1 MKQFNSPIAASLL
14 TGWLAFSGATLIST
28 QALAETN
35 LIDRVVAVVDDDIIL
50 QSQLQAKMQEQA
62 MKLQAQNI
70 QLPPTQELAQQV
82 LDNLILEKVQL
93 NRAKLTGI
101 SVTEEA
107 INQQL
112 QKIAQKNGLNLLQLQ
127 QQMDA
132 QKPNGFKML
141 RSEIEKQLTIQKLRE
156 TEVISRTQVT
166 ESEINNYLTRQSLSQ
181 TKLNLKHILIS
192 IPESA
197 TPSQRQAAL
206 DEAQTLRKRIIAGED
221 FSQLAVRFSNGSK
234 ALQGGDLGWM
244 QPSEIPTFFSEAAN
258 TLNVG
263 ETSQIIE
270 SPSGFH
276 LIQLAG
282 ESDGSNQKVTEYH
295 LHQFV
300 VLSDNITSNEPPQ
313 SLITL
318 TQSIKNLTDF
328 KALNNR
334 FADIPEEINRNSDL
348 GWLNAGQLPPAL
360 AEIVTGLQPGQA
372 IGPFANEQGWLIV
385 FLEDTRLQTQ
395 NKQLQSQQAIQAVR
409 MRKANEMFDVW
420 LRRLKDEAY
429 IRIQLDES
437 TQS

>member
-107 INQQL
+107 INKQL

>member
-1 MKQFNSPIAASLL
+1 MKRFNSPIATSLL
-14 TGWLAFSGATLIST
+14 TGWLALSGASIMST
-28 QALAETN
+28 PALAETH

-50 QSQLQAKMQEQA
+50 QSQLQEKMQEQA
-62 MKLQAQNI
+62 MKLQAKNI
-70 QLPPTQELAQQV
+70 QLPPTQVLAQQV

-101 SVTEEA
+101 SVTDDD

-112 QKIAQKNGLNLLQLQ
+112 QQIAQQNGLNLLQLQ
-127 QQMDA
+127 QQLNA
-132 QKPNGFKML
+132 QKPNGFQAL
-141 RSEIEKQLTIQKLRE
+141 RSEVAKQLTIQKLRE

-181 TKLNLKHILIS
+181 TKLNLKHILIA

-197 TPSQRQAAL
+197 TPSQRQTAL
-206 DEAQTLRKRIIAGED
+206 EKAELLRDRVIAGED

-258 TLNVG
+258 TLSVG
-263 ETSQIIE
+263 ETSQVIE

-276 LIQLAG
+276 LIQLAD
-282 ESDGSNQKVTEYH
+282 ENDGSEQKITEYH

-300 VLSDNITSNEPPQ
+300 VLSDNITSNEPPK
-313 SLITL
+313 SLVAL
-318 TQSIKNLTDF
+318 TQSIKNLNDF
-328 KALNNR
+328 QALNTR
-334 FADIPEEINRNSDL
+334 FADIPEEVNRNSDL

-360 AEIVTGLQPGQA
+360 AQIVTNLQTGQA

-385 FLEDTRLQTQ
+385 FLEDTRQQ
-395 NKQLQSQQAIQAVR
+395 SKNKQLQSQQAIQAVR

-429 IRIQLDES
+429 IRIQLDDAI
-437 TQS
+437 

>member
-107 INQQL
+107 INKQL

-420 LRRLKDEAY
+420 LRRLEDEAY

>member
-112 QKIAQKNGLNLLQLQ
+112 QKIAQQNGLNLLQLQ